1 MQGLAIHPRVGCR
14 STSEDDDARPFS
26 GKDAFMNSIAVP
38 RQESVGLEIAAA
50 QQAAAPTALAFSGVS
65 KRFRN
70 GTLALDDVSWSIA
83 AGAKVC
89 LLGPNGAGKST
100 AIRLLEGA
108 ISPTTGSV
116 KLLGAAVGGSDYLEA
131 RRCTGIVPQNPGMY
145 ADLTTLEYLEL
156 IRRLYG
162 KGDVDANVEAFRL
175 TEHRATRMSQ
185 LSGGY
190 QRRVVLAAALLG
202 EPDLLLLDE
211 PTVGLDP
218 VAASDVHMLLRSAM
232 RGRTTLLCT
241 HNLAEAE
248 ALCDEAVILR
258 RGKVLVHAPIADLR
272 RQTRPQLELAARQGA
287 ARLASA
293 LRERGLTPT
302 NSNGDLVTIPRPEG
316 DDAIAVLLRSLVSDG
331 VEIYESHSIAASL
344 EDMFLDLVRS

>member
-1 MQGLAIHPRVGCR
+1 MK
-14 STSEDDDARPFS
+14 T
-26 GKDAFMNSIAVP
+26 MAVA
-38 RQESVGLEIAAA
+38 RQESADLDTAARPP
-50 QQAAAPTALAFSGVS
+50 AAPTALGFSGVS

-83 AGAKVC
+83 AGSRVC

-108 ISPTTGSV
+108 IAPTTGSV
-116 KLLGAAVGGSDYLEA
+116 MLLGTSVSGAEYLDA
-131 RRCTGIVPQNPGMY
+131 RRRTGIVPQNPGMY

-162 KGDVDANVEAFRL
+162 RGDVDNIVEAFGL
-175 TEHRATRMSQ
+175 AEHRLARMSH

-190 QRRVVLAAALLG
+190 QRRAVLAGALLS
-202 EPDLLLLDE
+202 EPELLMLDE

-218 VAASDVHMLLRSAM
+218 VAASDVYNLLRSAM

-248 ALCDEAVILR
+248 ALCDEVVILR
-258 RGKVLVHAPIADLR
+258 RGRVLVHAPLADLR
-272 RQTRPQLELAARQGA
+272 RQTRPQLQMAARQGA
-287 ARLASA
+287 VALGAA
-293 LRERGLTPT
+293 LRKRGLEPRVG
-302 NSNGDLVTIPRPEG
+302 NGELMVIPRPDG
-316 DDAIAVLLRSLVSDG
+316 NDGVAALVRSLITDG
-331 VEIYESHSIAASL
+331 LDVYESHSVDASL

>member
-1 MQGLAIHPRVGCR
+1 VAPCTAHDGSMQTIA
-14 STSEDDDARPFS
+14 DARQEPVDS
-26 GKDAFMNSIAVP
+26 LAESQPVGVP
-38 RQESVGLEIAAA
+38 I
-50 QQAAAPTALAFSGVS
+50 ALAFSGVS

-70 GTLALDDVSWSIA
+70 GTVALDDVSWSI
-83 AGAKVC
+83 GVGSRVC

-108 ISPTTGSV
+108 ITPTTGSV
-116 KLLGAAVGGSDYLEA
+116 ALLGTSLSRSDYLDA
-131 RRCTGIVPQNPGMY
+131 RRRTGIVPQNPGMY
-145 ADLTTLEYLEL
+145 TDLTTLEYLTL

-162 KGDVDANVEAFRL
+162 RGDVDAIVEAFGL
-175 TEHRATRMSQ
+175 TEHRTTRMAQ

-190 QRRVVLAAALLG
+190 QRRAVLAGALLC

-218 VAASDVHMLLRSAM
+218 VAASDVHTLLQNAM

-248 ALCDEAVILR
+248 ALCDEVVILR
-258 RGKVLVHAPIADLR
+258 KGKVLVHTSLANLR
-272 RQTRPQLELAARQGA
+272 RQTQPQLELAARQGA
-287 ARLASA
+287 VTLGVA
-293 LRERGLTPT
+293 LRERGLQPGVAI
-302 NSNGDLVTIPRPEG
+302 GDVVVIPRPDG
-316 DDAIAVLLRSLVSDG
+316 NDGVAALVRSLITTGLDV
-331 VEIYESHSIAASL
+331 YESHSIAPSL

>member
-1 MQGLAIHPRVGCR
+1 ME
-14 STSEDDDARPFS
+14 T
-26 GKDAFMNSIAVP
+26 IAVHG
-38 RQESVGLEIAAA
+38 QESLDLHAKSQPVAGPI
-50 QQAAAPTALAFSGVS
+50 ALAFSGVS

-70 GTLALDDVSWSIA
+70 GTLALDDVTWSIA
-83 AGAKVC
+83 AGSRVC

-108 ISPTTGSV
+108 ISPTAGSV
-116 KLLGAAVGGSDYLEA
+116 ALLGTSAGRGDYLDA
-131 RRCTGIVPQNPGMY
+131 RRRTGIVPQNPGMY
-145 ADLTTLEYLEL
+145 ADLTAIEYLEL

-162 KGDVDANVEAFRL
+162 RGDVDSIVEALGL
-175 TEHRATRMSQ
+175 TEHRATRLAQ

-190 QRRVVLAAALLG
+190 QRRAVLAGALLC

-218 VAASDVHMLLRSAM
+218 LAASDVHALLQNAM

-248 ALCDEAVILR
+248 ALCDEVVILR
-258 RGKVLVHAPIADLR
+258 KGKVLVHTSLANLR
-272 RQTRPQLELAARQGA
+272 RQTRPQLQLAARQGA
-287 ARLASA
+287 VKLGAA
-293 LRERGLTPT
+293 LRERGLEPSVAT
-302 NSNGDLVTIPRPEG
+302 GDVVMIPRPEG
-316 DDAIAVLLRSLVSDG
+316 SDDVAALVRSLVG
-331 VEIYESHSIAASL
+331 EGLEVYESHAVAPSL

>member
-1 MQGLAIHPRVGCR
+1 MRP
-14 STSEDDDARPFS
+14 STTHDGSMET
-26 GKDAFMNSIAVP
+26 IAVA
-38 RQESVGLEIAAA
+38 RQESVDSQVESQPVAVPNAV
-50 QQAAAPTALAFSGVS
+50 AFSGVS

-70 GTLALDDVSWSIA
+70 GTLALDDVSWSIG
-83 AGAKVC
+83 AGSRVC

-116 KLLGAAVGGSDYLEA
+116 ALLGTSVSRSDYLDA
-131 RRCTGIVPQNPGMY
+131 RRRTGIVPQNPGMY
-145 ADLTTLEYLEL
+145 ADLTILEYLAL

-162 KGDVDANVEAFRL
+162 RGDVDTIVEAFGL
-175 TEHRATRMSQ
+175 IEHRATRMAQ

-190 QRRVVLAAALLG
+190 QRRAVLAGALLC

-218 VAASDVHMLLRSAM
+218 VAASDVHTLLQNAM

-248 ALCDEAVILR
+248 SLCDEVVILR
-258 RGKVLVHAPIADLR
+258 KGKVLVHTSLANLR
-272 RQTRPQLELAARQGA
+272 RQTQPQLELAARQGA
-287 ARLASA
+287 VTLGAA
-293 LRERGLTPT
+293 LRERGLKP
-302 NSNGDLVTIPRPEG
+302 NVAIGDVVVIPRPDG
-316 DDAIAVLLRSLVSDG
+316 YDGVAALVRSLITSGLDV
-331 VEIYESHSIAASL
+331 YESHAIAPSL

>member
-1 MQGLAIHPRVGCR
+1 MQTIALPGVESADLQATAHPVA
-14 STSEDDDARPFS
+14 TTP
-26 GKDAFMNSIAVP
+26 
-38 RQESVGLEIAAA
+38 
-50 QQAAAPTALAFSGVS
+50 ALAFAGVS

-70 GTLALDDVSWSIA
+70 GTLALDNVSWSIA
-83 AGAKVC
+83 AGSRVC

-108 ISPTTGSV
+108 ILPTTGSV
-116 KLLGAAVGGSDYLEA
+116 RLLGTSVSGAEYLDA
-131 RRCTGIVPQNPGMY
+131 RRRTGIVPQNPGMY
-145 ADLTTLEYLEL
+145 PDLTTLEYLKL

-162 KGDVDANVEAFRL
+162 RGDVDSTVEAFGL
-175 TEHRATRMSQ
+175 TEHRAARMSQ

-190 QRRVVLAAALLG
+190 QRRAVLAGALLC

-218 VAASDVHMLLRSAM
+218 VAASDVCNLLRNAM

-248 ALCDEAVILR
+248 ALCDEVVILR
-258 RGKVLVHAPIADLR
+258 GGKVLVHAPLADLR
-272 RQTRPQLELAARQGA
+272 LQTLPQLQLAARQGA
-287 ARLASA
+287 VMLGAA
-293 LRERGLTPT
+293 LRERGLDP
-302 NSNGDLVTIPRPEG
+302 SVVNGDVMVIPRPDG
-316 DDAIAVLLRSLVSDG
+316 KDGVAALVRSLITDG
-331 VEIYESHSIAASL
+331 LDVYESHSIAVSL

>member
-1 MQGLAIHPRVGCR
+1 
-14 STSEDDDARPFS
+14 
-26 GKDAFMNSIAVP
+26 MNSIAFL
-38 RQESVGLEIAAA
+38 RQESLGLVTAA
-50 QQAAAPTALAFSGVS
+50 QQPAAPIALAFSAVS

-100 AIRLLEGA
+100 SIRLLEGA

-116 KLLGAAVGGSDYLEA
+116 QLLGSSVSEADYLDA
-131 RRCTGIVPQNPGMY
+131 RRRTGIVPQNPGMY
-145 ADLTTLEYLEL
+145 ADLTTLEYLAL

-162 KGDVDANVEAFRL
+162 RGDVNSIVEVFRL
-175 TEHRATRMSQ
+175 AEHQDTRMSQ

-190 QRRVVLAAALLG
+190 QRRAVLAGALLC

-218 VAASDVHMLLRSAM
+218 VAASEVHTLLRSAM

-272 RQTRPQLELAARQGA
+272 RQTRPQLQLAARQGA
-287 ARLASA
+287 PRLASA
-293 LRERGLTPT
+293 LRERGLTP
-302 NSNGDLVTIPRPEG
+302 SEAGDDIVVIARPEG
-316 DDAIAVLLRSLVSDG
+316 NDGVAVLLRSLAGDG
-331 VEIYESHSIAASL
+331 LDIYESHSIAASL

>member
-1 MQGLAIHPRVGCR
+1 MK
-14 STSEDDDARPFS
+14 T
-26 GKDAFMNSIAVP
+26 IA
-38 RQESVGLEIAAA
+38 ESVDL
-50 QQAAAPTALAFSGVS
+50 QTAPQSVPAPMALAFSGVS

-70 GTLALDDVSWSIA
+70 GKLALDDVSWSIA
-83 AGAKVC
+83 PGSRVC

-108 ISPTTGSV
+108 ITSTTGSV
-116 KLLGAAVGGSDYLEA
+116 RLLGASVSGGDYLDA
-131 RRCTGIVPQNPGMY
+131 RRRTGIVPQNPGMY
-145 ADLTTLEYLEL
+145 ADLTTLEYLQL

-162 KGDVDANVEAFRL
+162 KGDVDNVVEALGL
-175 TEHRATRMSQ
+175 TEHRATRMAQ

-190 QRRVVLAAALLG
+190 QRRVVLAAALLC

-218 VAASDVHMLLRSAM
+218 VAASDVHTLLQSAM

-248 ALCDEAVILR
+248 ALCDEVVILR
-258 RGKVLVHAPIADLR
+258 RGKVLVHAPLADLR
-272 RQTRPQLELAARQGA
+272 RQTQPQLQLAVRQGA
-287 ARLASA
+287 ATLGAA
-293 LRERGLTPT
+293 LHERGLKP
-302 NSNGDLVTIPRPEG
+302 SVANGDIAIIPRPDG
-316 DDAIAVLLRSLVSDG
+316 NDVIAALVRSLISDG
-331 VEIYESHSIAASL
+331 LDVYESHSIEASL